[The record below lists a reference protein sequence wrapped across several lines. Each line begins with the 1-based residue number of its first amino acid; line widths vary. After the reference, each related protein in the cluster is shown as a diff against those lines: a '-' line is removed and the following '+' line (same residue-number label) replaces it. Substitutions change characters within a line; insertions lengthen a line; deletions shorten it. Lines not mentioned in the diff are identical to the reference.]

1 MLHFALNVIKSHPFR
16 DDIIKSESAPTVMY
30 CITACLTSI
39 HRRRTHQHYPPITLS
54 TTVCLYKVGKERNK
68 NSQKGKKKKK
78 SAACKKSRQ
87 NNEKKLTSSALKT
100 SSIQHDMI
108 AAMIINTYQS
118 N

>member
-54 TTVCLYKVGKERNK
+54 TTVCLYKVGKERTLKRGGKQKKQQHARNK
-68 NSQKGKKKKK
+68 DKITKRSYLQV
-78 SAACKKSRQ
+78 
-87 NNEKKLTSSALKT
+87 
-100 SSIQHDMI
+100 H
-108 AAMIINTYQS
+108 
-118 N
+118 